1 MVAQMTSIIE
11 GINRKLGKALAV
23 APNRGASCVVMPWS
37 HGAS

>member
-23 APNRGASCVVMPWS
+23 ASEQGRKLRVMPWS